1 MKIVTKMQQAISE
14 GRTFFSFEFF
24 PPKTQ
29 EGVEN
34 LFERMDRMVSYG
46 PTFCDITWGAGGST
60 ADLTL
65 DIAEQMQNLICVQC
79 MMHLTCTNMP
89 AEKFQDALDR
99 CKAVGIQ
106 NILALR
112 GDPPAGQDK
121 FEVIEGGYSCALDL
135 VQHIRKHYGDYFGIC
150 VSGYPEAHPDGIFPD
165 DPELTKQN
173 YWKDLEYLKKK
184 VDAGAEFVITQLF
197 YDVERFL
204 QFVKDARSLG
214 IECPIVP
221 GIMPIMTYNGFKK
234 MTMFC
239 KTQVPKEISDKVEEL
254 KDNDAALK
262 EYGIELGYQMCK
274 RILDEGIP
282 GLHMYTLNL
291 ERSAVGI
298 LRRLG
303 LIDDSLKPRALP
315 WRPATAATRAEE
327 KVRPIYWSNRPKS
340 YIKRTQD
347 WDSYPRGRW
356 GDSTSPSY
364 GTLSD
369 YQFMRRHTNSEARKK
384 KALAAWGASL
394 SSVED
399 IKAVF
404 LKYCKGE
411 IEMFPWAE
419 VTTLRDESS
428 SIVNELLSANNK
440 GYLTIN
446 SQPQVNGKPSS
457 DAGVGWGGV
466 GGYVYQKAY
475 IEFFVAPDQL
485 QPLLDNISN
494 YPSITYMAVNSK
506 GDIKSNQEFT
516 QVNAVTWGVFPGKEI
531 IQPTVVEPNSF
542 MVWKD
547 EAFELWITEWGN
559 LYEESSDSW
568 KILKEVQDNWWL
580 VSVVENDYIGG
591 DLFKALGI

>member
-14 GRTFFSFEFF
+14 GRTFFSFEYF

-29 EGVEN
+29 EGVDN
-34 LFERMDRMVSYG
+34 LFERMDRMVSHG

-65 DIAEQMQNLICVQC
+65 DIAEQMQNMICVQT

-89 AEKFQDALDR
+89 AEKFKDALDR
-99 CKAVGIQ
+99 CKGAGIQ

-121 FEVIEGGYSCALDL
+121 FEVVEGGYSCALDL
-135 VQHIRKHYGDYFGIC
+135 VIHIRKHYGDFFGIG
-150 VSGYPEAHPDGIFPD
+150 VSGYPEAHPDNITD
-165 DPELTKQN
+165 DPKENEEN
-173 YWKDLEYLKKK
+173 YWKDLAYLKKK
-184 VDAGAEFVITQLF
+184 IDAGGEFVITQLF

-214 IECPIVP
+214 IECPIIP

-239 KTQVPKEISDKVEEL
+239 KTQVPTEIANKVEEL

-262 EYGIELGYQMCK
+262 QYGIDLGYEMCK
-274 RILDEGIP
+274 RILDSGVP

-291 ERSAVGI
+291 ERSAIGI
-298 LRRLG
+298 LERLG
-303 LIDDSLKPRALP
+303 LVDKVVKPRVLP
-315 WRPATAATRAEE
+315 WRPPPAQKRADE
-327 KVRPIYWSNRPKS
+327 KVRPIFWSNRPMS
-340 YIKRTQD
+340 YIKRTSD

-369 YQFMRRHTNSEARKK
+369 YQFMRRHTNSASRKK
-384 KALAAWGASL
+384 KAAQAWGASL
-394 SSVED
+394 ASVED
-399 IKAVF
+399 VKAVF
-404 LKYCKGE
+404 AKYCKSE

-419 VTTLRDESS
+419 VAEVHHETQEILPH
-428 SIVNELLSANNK
+428 LLSLNTK

-446 SQPQVNGKPSS
+446 SQPQVNGKSSS
-457 DAGVGWGGV
+457 DPQVGWGGA

-475 IEFFVAPDQL
+475 VEFFVAPDQI
-485 QPLLDNISN
+485 QPLIDNLASQ
-494 YPSITYMAVNSK
+494 PTITYMAVNYK
-506 GDIKSNQEFT
+506 GDFKSNQEFT
-516 QVNAVTWGVFPGKEI
+516 QVNAVTWGVFPGKEV

-547 EAFELWITEWGN
+547 EAFQLWMTEWAQ
-559 LYEESSDSW
+559 LYEEGSDSW
-568 KILKEVQDNWWL
+568 KLLNGIQESWWL
-580 VSVVENDYIGG
+580 VSVVENDYVGG
-591 DLFKALGI
+591 DLFKILGE

>member
-1 MKIVTKMQQAISE
+1 
-14 GRTFFSFEFF
+14 
-24 PPKTQ
+24 
-29 EGVEN
+29 
-34 LFERMDRMVSYG
+34 
-46 PTFCDITWGAGGST
+46 
-60 ADLTL
+60 
-65 DIAEQMQNLICVQC
+65 MQNLICVET

-89 AEKFQDALDR
+89 ADKFRDALDR
-99 CKAVGIQ
+99 CKNVGIQ

-135 VQHIRKHYGDYFGIC
+135 VIHIRKHYGDYFGIC
-150 VSGYPEAHPDGIFPD
+150 VSGYPEAHPDNIVPD
-165 DPELTKQN
+165 DPKQSQEN
-173 YWKDLEYLKKK
+173 YWKDLAYLKKK
-184 VDAGAEFVITQLF
+184 IDAGGELIITQLF

-204 QFVKDARSLG
+204 QFVKDVRSLG
-214 IECPIVP
+214 IDVPIVP

-239 KTQVPKEISDKVEEL
+239 KTAVPQEIMNKVEEL

-262 EYGIELGYQMCK
+262 QYGIDLGYEMCK
-274 RILDEGIP
+274 RILDSGIQ

-298 LRRLG
+298 LERLG
-303 LIDDSLKPRALP
+303 LVNHEVKPRDLP
-315 WRPATAATRAEE
+315 WRPPPAATRADE
-327 KVRPIYWSNRPKS
+327 KVRPIFWSNRPKS

-356 GDSTSPSY
+356 GDSSSPAY
-364 GTLSD
+364 GTMSD
-369 YQFMRRHTNSEARKK
+369 YQFMRRHTNSAVRKE
-384 KALAAWGASL
+384 KAKAAWGATL
-394 SSVED
+394 SSIDD
-399 IKAVF
+399 IKLVF
-404 LKYCKGE
+404 SKYCKGE

-419 VTTLRDESS
+419 V
-428 SIVNELLSANNK
+428 ANVHRETKGILTQLGAAIDK

-457 DAGVGWGGV
+457 DPEVGWGGA

-475 IEFFVAPDQL
+475 IEFFVAPEKL
-485 QPLLDNISN
+485 QSLTDEFTSSPT
-494 YPSITYMAVNSK
+494 ITYMAVNSK
-506 GDIKSNQEFT
+506 GEIKSNQEFT

-547 EAFELWITEWGN
+547 EAFQLWITEWGN
-559 LYEESSDSW
+559 LYEETSDSW
-568 KILKEVQDNWWL
+568 KLLKEIQSSWWL
-580 VSVVENDYIGG
+580 VSVVENDFIGG
-591 DLFKALGI
+591 DLFKVLGV